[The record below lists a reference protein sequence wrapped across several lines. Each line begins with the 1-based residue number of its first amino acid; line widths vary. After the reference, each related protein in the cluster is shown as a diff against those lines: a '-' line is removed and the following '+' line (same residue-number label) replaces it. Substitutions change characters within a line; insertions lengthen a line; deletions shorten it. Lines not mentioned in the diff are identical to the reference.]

1 MNQSILSLLL
11 LLLGLQTVYGQA
23 VQDQLPEFQLDKN
36 EVEAQLR
43 FIASDEL
50 MGRRTGSVGN
60 NIAARFIASH
70 LEALGYRSPKGADH
84 YFQRINFAA
93 SHPPLEGS
101 LQLGA
106 KSFTLGKDLI
116 ILQGE
121 KKVIKAE
128 AVYADYG
135 WVDEAGGRNDYQDL
149 DVDGKVVVVLSGL
162 PDSNDPTAVFAAM
175 TTKRKLAAERGAV
188 ALIEVY
194 TLSYPWKFFRN
205 FFSRERIE
213 PMDEPSPEGLIHA
226 WIQAADKS
234 EIEALKNEG
243 NLSVELASGAGSFKS
258 LASQNV
264 IGVLEGT
271 DAKLKNEYLLLT
283 AHYDHVGTGKQGG
296 GAFGPQDSIF
306 NGARDN
312 GMGVVALLAGAEALA
327 KERPKRSVIILAVT
341 AEEMGLLGSQYYA
354 EHPLIPLE
362 KTIFNLNTDG
372 AGYNTTQGAGI
383 IGWDR
388 TGTNE
393 WVEKGLAAFGLEVI
407 PDPAKE
413 QNLFDRSDN
422 VSFARQGVPCLTFSP
437 GFKAFDQA
445 LMKNYHQ
452 VSDEADTVDF
462 TYLLKFAQS
471 FAHTA
476 RLIANADE
484 RPEWVAGDKYE
495 AKGKALYEGN

>member
-1 MNQSILSLLL
+1 
-11 LLLGLQTVYGQA
+11 
-23 VQDQLPEFQLDKN
+23 
-36 EVEAQLR
+36 
-43 FIASDEL
+43 
-50 MGRRTGSVGN
+50 
-60 NIAARFIASH
+60 
-70 LEALGYRSPKGADH
+70 
-84 YFQRINFAA
+84 
-93 SHPPLEGS
+93 
-101 LQLGA
+101 
-106 KSFTLGKDLI
+106 
-116 ILQGE
+116 
-121 KKVIKAE
+121 
-128 AVYADYG
+128 
-135 WVDEAGGRNDYQDL
+135 
-149 DVDGKVVVVLSGL
+149 
-162 PDSNDPTAVFAAM
+162 
-175 TTKRKLAAERGAV
+175 
-188 ALIEVY
+188 
-194 TLSYPWKFFRN
+194 
-205 FFSRERIE
+205 
-213 PMDEPSPEGLIHA
+213 MDEPSPEGLIHA

-495 AKGKALYEGN
+495 AKGKTLYEGN